1 MRARFGMRTDTSDR
15 EVEHLL
21 GGGAF
26 PVELLADG
34 SETDGQFCIM
44 RWTVDAGQGPHIH
57 THQYEDESIFVLSG
71 ALRVEIG
78 PAEREVQ
85 ARGFVVMPRGTPH
98 RFVTIERTEMLTI
111 FSPAGFEQ
119 FLRERDQ
126 HFRAHGHVDEQTLDH
141 LRTAHRER
149 MATKLR

>member
-1 MRARFGMRTDTSDR
+1 
-15 EVEHLL
+15 
-21 GGGAF
+21 
-26 PVELLADG
+26 
-34 SETDGQFCIM
+34 M